1 MKKVLFTFFLVLF
14 TVPKLTS
21 QTIPCD
27 TSYPYLAYEFD
38 YLKQYPPYSLDM
50 PYDVL
55 LAYVALDSISYYSN
69 AYAAKLFLDRQTFND
84 TLKTIMKYYYKMV
97 DFDPVRYQESR
108 IYNDPNIHSISI
120 GMSLERYIE
129 STVKEISPF
138 SKIDYPLIRSNYILH
153 VKVKGIID
161 ESDSSRPFPISSFY
175 QIKCQILDTIKGKRI
190 PLMHFPANQGG
201 IINNSKSNN
210 NNNSI
215 QQPFLPDSS
224 FDYTPGWSGGLWN
237 DDGTPLLK
245 IGGEYIVFLDG
256 FVICYNTEKSYFEF
270 RPAWPEYPSFLFFA
284 IKNGNINDPSDSFGF
299 GKNISVIEWKNKL
312 RQRINEILNY

>member
-1 MKKVLFTFFLVLF
+1 MNKVLFIFFLFLF
-14 TVPKLTS
+14 SVPKLTS
-21 QTIPCD
+21 QTVPCD
-27 TSYPYLAYEFD
+27 SSYPYLAYEFD
-38 YLKQYPPYSLDM
+38 YLKQYPPYSMEM

-69 AYAAKLFLDRQTFND
+69 DYAAKLFLERQTFND
-84 TLKTIMKYYYKMV
+84 TLKTIMKYFYKMV

-108 IYNDPNIHSISI
+108 IYNDPHIQSVSI
-120 GMSLERYIE
+120 GMSLKDYIE
-129 STVKEISPF
+129 TTVKKLSPY
-138 SKIDYPLIRSNYILH
+138 SKIDYPLMRSNYILH

-210 NNNSI
+210 KSI
-215 QQPFLPDSS
+215 QQSILPDSAFV
-224 FDYTPGWSGGLWN
+224 FDYTPGWSGGLWD
-237 DDGTPLLK
+237 DDGTPIIK
-245 IGGEYIVFLDG
+245 IDGEYIVFLDG
-256 FVICYNTEKSYFEF
+256 FVICYNKEKSYFEF
-270 RPAWPEYPSFLFFA
+270 RPAWPEYKSFLFFP
-284 IKNGNINDPSDSFGF
+284 IKNGNINDNSDSFGF